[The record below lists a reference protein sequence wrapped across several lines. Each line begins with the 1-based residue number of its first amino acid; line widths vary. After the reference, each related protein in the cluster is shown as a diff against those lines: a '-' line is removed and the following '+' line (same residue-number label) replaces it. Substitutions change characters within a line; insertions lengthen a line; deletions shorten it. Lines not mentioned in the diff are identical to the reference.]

1 MVFMVL
7 SPHVS
12 ATDAALVDNRRK
24 IHADRSR
31 RSEVLHRPEGAATA
45 RLARAAQARDNSLH
59 ALPRP
64 EREPMKIM
72 LIRGAAVVVALG
84 LCAACAPI
92 GSYVASHKTDYVF
105 PRGGGGGGGGN
116 GG

>member
-1 MVFMVL
+1 MTGGKM
-7 SPHVS
+7 
-12 ATDAALVDNRRK
+12 
-24 IHADRSR
+24 HADRSR
-31 RSEVLHRPEGAATA
+31 RSEVLHRLEAAATA
-45 RLARAAQARDNSLH
+45 RLAPAVQARDNSLH

-72 LIRGAAVVVALG
+72 LVRGAAVVVALG

-92 GSYVASHKTDYVF
+92 GTYVVSHKTDYVF

>member
-1 MVFMVL
+1 
-7 SPHVS
+7 
-12 ATDAALVDNRRK
+12 
-24 IHADRSR
+24 
-31 RSEVLHRPEGAATA
+31 
-45 RLARAAQARDNSLH
+45 
-59 ALPRP
+59 
-64 EREPMKIM
+64 MKIM

>member
-1 MVFMVL
+1 MVL

-12 ATDAALVDNRRK
+12 ATDAALVDDRGK
-24 IHADRSR
+24 VHADRSR